1 MVKYLIIIEKARKN
15 YSAFSPDLPGCVA
28 TGKTRATAERNM
40 KKAIE
45 LHVHG
50 LRRDNQP
57 LPEPRSFAEYVNIR

>member
-1 MVKYLIIIEKARKN
+1 MVRYLIIIEKAQGN
-15 YSAFSPDLPGCVA
+15 YSAFSPDLSGCVA
-28 TGKTRATAERNM
+28 TGKSREMAEKNM

-45 LHVHG
+45 MHIRG

>member
-1 MVKYLIIIEKARKN
+1 MVKYLIIIEKAQKN

-28 TGKTRATAERNM
+28 TGKTRATAEKNM

-45 LHVHG
+45 MHVRG